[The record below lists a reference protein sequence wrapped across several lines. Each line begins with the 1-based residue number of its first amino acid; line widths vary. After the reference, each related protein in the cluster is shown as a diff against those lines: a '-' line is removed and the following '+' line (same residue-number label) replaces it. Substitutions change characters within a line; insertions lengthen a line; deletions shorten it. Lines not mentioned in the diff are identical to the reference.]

1 MALSKIVENSI
12 ATGAVA
18 ASKLKDF
25 TAAVDLNGV
34 ELVLD
39 ADGNT
44 SITADTNDQIDF
56 KIAGADDFRFT
67 ANTFT
72 ALAGSGIVV
81 PDGGLTLGSTA
92 VSSTAAELNILDDA
106 TVTTAELNLIDG
118 GTARGTTAVA
128 DADGLLH
135 NDGGTMRMTSAA
147 TFKTYFQEGISTA
160 YDDLTTGDAAV
171 NIATSAGNITIDAQG
186 NNTDIIFKGTDGGA
200 DKTFM
205 TIDGSAG
212 GDLFLTGGLIDLKN
226 DGSAVSQIKFYCESS
241 NAHAQTL
248 IGAPHS
254 ESATNTLTLP
264 STGGNSYLLT
274 AASTATLTNKTLT
287 SPVINTGT
295 FGTSILPVSA
305 DGTTLGS
312 ASKEFSDLFLA
323 DGGQIL
329 FGEDQE
335 ITLTHEHNTGL
346 IIKHNGTGDGAEPSL
361 TFQAGDTDIAAN
373 DVLGSIFFQAPGEG
387 AGTDAILIAAGIE
400 AVSEGDFSASNNATK
415 LSFKTAASEL
425 ASEKM
430 SLSSAGVL
438 TVSGGVVGDV
448 TGDVTGTADVATVA
462 TTVTITDNESTDE
475 ANAVIFTAG
484 ADVDG
489 GNIGLES
496 DGNLTYNP
504 SSGTL
509 TTTVLNFT
517 HAAITGNITTADDT
531 LLQLG
536 AGNDLVL
543 THDATNSS
551 ITNNTGNLNIG
562 SDGLI
567 KLQDAGANETFAIF
581 NDNGAVELYHDNTK
595 KFETIA
601 GGVRIPSGGLL
612 FGSDTATANALDDYE
627 EGTWTPSF
635 AFGGNTANMTF
646 DATTGTYTR
655 IGNLVMISCNIDLGN
670 KGTSTGNASV
680 IGFPFAVNHSG
691 NLAFGA
697 TIGYQLYITNSG
709 TLLAMS
715 EAGPS
720 MELSQTDN
728 SGNQTRL
735 THANFQNNS
744 RAVITMTYQA

>member
-1 MALSKIVENSI
+1 
-12 ATGAVA
+12 
-18 ASKLKDF
+18 
-25 TAAVDLNGV
+25 
-34 ELVLD
+34 
-39 ADGNT
+39 
-44 SITADTNDQIDF
+44 
-56 KIAGADDFRFT
+56 
-67 ANTFT
+67 
-72 ALAGSGIVV
+72 
-81 PDGGLTLGSTA
+81 
-92 VSSTAAELNILDDA
+92 
-106 TVTTAELNLIDG
+106 
-118 GTARGTTAVA
+118 
-128 DADGLLH
+128 
-135 NDGGTMRMTSAA
+135 
-147 TFKTYFQEGISTA
+147 
-160 YDDLTTGDAAV
+160 
-171 NIATSAGNITIDAQG
+171 
-186 NNTDIIFKGTDGGA
+186 
-200 DKTFM
+200 
-205 TIDGSAG
+205 
-212 GDLFLTGGLIDLKN
+212 
-226 DGSAVSQIKFYCESS
+226 
-241 NAHAQTL
+241 
-248 IGAPHS
+248 
-254 ESATNTLTLP
+254 
-264 STGGNSYLLT
+264 
-274 AASTATLTNKTLT
+274 
-287 SPVINTGT
+287 
-295 FGTSILPVSA
+295 
-305 DGTTLGS
+305 
-312 ASKEFSDLFLA
+312 
-323 DGGQIL
+323 
-329 FGEDQE
+329 
-335 ITLTHEHNTGL
+335 
-346 IIKHNGTGDGAEPSL
+346 
-361 TFQAGDTDIAAN
+361 
-373 DVLGSIFFQAPGEG
+373 
-387 AGTDAILIAAGIE
+387 
-400 AVSEGDFSASNNATK
+400 
-415 LSFKTAASEL
+415 
-425 ASEKM
+425 
-430 SLSSAGVL
+430 
-438 TVSGGVVGDV
+438 
-448 TGDVTGTADVATVA
+448 VATVA

-551 ITNNTGNLNIG
+551 ITNNTGNLNIN